1 MSTYN
6 LLLSFFLGREE
17 GMMQWGDLREK
28 FKEKKWKRNFF
39 TYPCQVRYFW
49 TALVKNESKKDK
61 VLFLEFNCTLYSG
74 VGGSQSYTICLRP
87 ARYQNFALCDRRL
100 SLIS

>member
-1 MSTYN
+1 MLFISTYN

-39 TYPCQVRYFW
+39 TYLPGEVLLDC
-49 TALVKNESKKDK
+49 TCKK
-61 VLFLEFNCTLYSG
+61 
-74 VGGSQSYTICLRP
+74 
-87 ARYQNFALCDRRL
+87 
-100 SLIS
+100 